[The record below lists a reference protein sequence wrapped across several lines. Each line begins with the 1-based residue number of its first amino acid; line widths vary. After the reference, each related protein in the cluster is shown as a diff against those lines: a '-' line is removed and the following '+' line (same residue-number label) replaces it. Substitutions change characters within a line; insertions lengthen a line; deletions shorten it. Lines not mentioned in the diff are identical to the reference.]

1 MKKKE
6 NCWEYM
12 QCGREPGGKNVAKRG
27 LCPAAT
33 SEEYDGVNNGLNGGR
48 FCWKIS
54 GTMCFDS
61 IKGSCAPE
69 ITSCLLCPFFKK
81 VKEEEGDSFA

>member
-12 QCGREPGGKNVAKRG
+12 QCGREPGGKNVANRG
-27 LCPAAT
+27 LCPAAA
-33 SEEYDGVNNGLNGGR
+33 SEEYDGVNNGLKGGR

-61 IKGSCAPE
+61 IKGNCVPE